1 MWRQNLTKQ
10 LLEMDTE
17 NRFAHLLRPIRDL
30 SENWNIDIAKYLE
43 DYIQEVID
51 NRTTLQR
58 LNRIFVPSRLKE
70 SPFRSTMALT
80 S

>member
-1 MWRQNLTKQ
+1 M
-10 LLEMDTE
+10 EPE

-43 DYIQEVID
+43 DYLQEVIN
-51 NRTTLQR
+51 NRTILR
-58 LNRIFVPSRLKE
+58 CRRNHVSLHLPRLKE
-70 SPFRSTMALT
+70 LPFHSTVALT